1 MAALQKIRNHGV
13 LLVTVIAVALFLFVM
28 GDLVRGGEGLLSQSK
43 QQVGEVLG
51 QTLSIQDYNDM
62 VNDLQNYYEIIGQD
76 ASGEDQLNRIKDE
89 AWQTYVQNKL
99 IQDECKKLGI
109 QVTDEEVAQVIQTG
123 QSQLLQVPIFANPE
137 TGVYDFATVQK
148 FLADYKTMKDAGQQL
163 PDVYEK
169 AYKFYLFA
177 QRSIRDQLFS
187 QKYQVLMMGALT
199 SNSVSAKQE
208 FADKS
213 NVSDLLV
220 ASFPFSSVDDKDF
233 NVTDAEIKAK
243 YEEHKELYK
252 QLVETRDIK
261 YISVTVLPS
270 DADKKASQ
278 ESIEAAQKQLAAAET
293 NELAGNVVRQNV
305 SLFPYSNVLKSK
317 DAFPAMIAD
326 KLDSVAV
333 GETTAAEFDLAT
345 NCYYTFRVLDKAV
358 QADSV
363 LFRQIGIAAE
373 TPEKVA
379 EKADS
384 IVNALNAGAKFTDI
398 AKIYGQTGD
407 SSWVSTASFE
417 KSTVDADNALFIS
430 SIYSTEVGATKQVKL
445 SNGNIIVLQVLDEKN
460 PISKY
465 NVATILK
472 ESRFSD
478 DTYNA
483 EYNKLSSFLAA
494 NKTLDQMEKNAAK
507 SGYQVLTANDVISS
521 NHIIANISGTHDA
534 LKWVFDEADINGV
547 SPLYECGENDHL
559 LVAALTGINKAGYR
573 SVEKLSEEL
582 KQEVLN
588 DKKAEKL
595 LAQLKDVKSIEA
607 VSGMKGAAVD
617 SLKGISFAA
626 APFIMSAGAQEPV
639 IGAAA
644 AKTALGAVSAPVK
657 GNAGVYLVKVLANT
671 KSSQKFDAKAE
682 KSAVTNNAARNV
694 MGNIINTLYLKA
706 DVKDNRYKFF

>member
-1 MAALQKIRNHGV
+1 MP
-13 LLVTVIAVALFLFVM
+13 
-28 GDLVRGGEGLLSQSK
+28 LSMISMPR
-43 QQVGEVLG
+43 LP
-51 QTLSIQDYNDM
+51 
-62 VNDLQNYYEIIGQD
+62 
-76 ASGEDQLNRIKDE
+76 A
-89 AWQTYVQNKL
+89 
-99 IQDECKKLGI
+99 LGI

-305 SLFPYSNVLKSK
+305 SLLPYSNVLKSK

-430 SIYSTEVGATKQVKL
+430 SIYSTGVGATKQVKL

-547 SPLYECGENDHL
+547 SHFTNVARTIISSLLLL
-559 LVAALTGINKAGYR
+559 LVSTRLVT
-573 SVEKLSEEL
+573 
-582 KQEVLN
+582 VLLRN
-588 DKKAEKL
+588 
-595 LAQLKDVKSIEA
+595 
-607 VSGMKGAAVD
+607 
-617 SLKGISFAA
+617 
-626 APFIMSAGAQEPV
+626 SA
-639 IGAAA
+639 
-644 AKTALGAVSAPVK
+644 KNSSR
-657 GNAGVYLVKVLANT
+657 
-671 KSSQKFDAKAE
+671 KSSMTRRQK
-682 KSAVTNNAARNV
+682 SSS
-694 MGNIINTLYLKA
+694 LS
-706 DVKDNRYKFF
+706 